1 MAERRRLTDTAI
13 AGLRP
18 REREYTVWDKRMP
31 GLGVRIRPKGG
42 KTYVFLT
49 DSCGRVERV
58 SLGPVSSKSIEAVRR
73 DCHALNAD
81 PKLLGT
87 LSQNRRAPLFREFV
101 EGEWKRAHFN
111 SYKAS
116 SQRGAGYVM
125 AAKILPDFG
134 SRPLDRITPH
144 QVRRWFEAYSKAA
157 PGGANRSL
165 ALLRQILNFAV
176 TCGHIDSNPTRGI
189 RPNRRSLSNRFLSRD
204 EIKRLHRVLDAQTG
218 NANRQQADIIRL
230 LLLTGCRKSEI
241 VRLRWSEVQDDMI
254 ALANS
259 KTGPRNVP
267 LNTPAVAVLK
277 RQPRSGSP
285 HVFPSP
291 LDPSRPR
298 NDDLPLWFR
307 VRREA
312 NIEDVRLHDLRHTHA
327 SHAVM
332 NGVPI
337 PVVSRLLGHSN
348 VSNTLRYAHLG
359 DKEIE
364 NAAELV
370 GQSISLIMGL
380 QVTATQP
387 ED

>member
-1 MAERRRLTDTAI
+1 MAERRRLTDAAI
-13 AGLRP
+13 ARLRP
-18 REREYTVWDKRMP
+18 REREYTVWDSRMP
-31 GLGVRIRPKGG
+31 GLGVRVRPKGG

-49 DSCGRVERV
+49 DSRSRVERV
-58 SLGPVSSKSIEAVRR
+58 SLGPVSSKGVEEVRR
-73 DCHALNAD
+73 ECPALNAD
-81 PKLLGT
+81 PKPPGT
-87 LSQNRRAPLFREFV
+87 VAQHRRAPLLREFV
-101 EGEWKRAHFN
+101 EGEWKRAHFDG
-111 SYKAS
+111 YKAS

-125 AAKILPDFG
+125 AAKILPAFG
-134 SRPLDRITPH
+134 SRPLDRIAPH

-176 TCGHIDSNPTRGI
+176 ACGHIDSNPTQGI
-189 RPNRRSLSNRFLSRD
+189 RPNRRSLPNRFLSCD
-204 EIKRLHRVLDAQTG
+204 EIRRLHRVLDAQTG

-230 LLLTGCRKSEI
+230 LLFTGCRKAEI

-254 ALANS
+254 ALSDS

-267 LNTPAVAVLK
+267 LNAPAVAVLE
-277 RQPRSGSP
+277 RQPRCGNA

-298 NDDLPLWFR
+298 NDDLPLWSR

-332 NGVPI
+332 NGIPI

-348 VSNTLRYAHLG
+348 VSATLRYAHLG
-359 DKEIE
+359 DKDIE
-364 NAAELV
+364 DAAELV
-370 GQSISLIMGL
+370 GQSISAIMGL
-380 QVTATQP
+380 QDAGDSP
-387 ED
+387 